1 MVIGWIIGGVGV
13 LYLASGFRV
22 IRPTQ
27 RGLVETFGKYKRFAE
42 PGLSYVFTGI
52 QRLTKVD
59 ITEFMIDAKPQQII
73 TKDKLNAIV
82 DAQVYFKVKPD
93 ETSVKSSQY
102 NVHNYE
108 DQIVQLSRTTLRNI
122 IGTMTL
128 NDANSSRDKIN
139 STLMETLRNETKHW
153 GIEVVRTELKEI
165 EPPQDVQETMNKV
178 VKAENEKIA
187 ALDFATAKE
196 TQADGERRAEIKRAE
211 GRAQAVQIEA
221 KAQADAIRL
230 VNDAADKHFKGNAL
244 KLKQLEVTQKSL
256 ENNAKIIIT
265 KDGINPVLL
274 LGSDTDVK
282 KVLK

>member
-1 MVIGWIIGGVGV
+1 MVILWLAGGIAIVYI
-13 LYLASGFRV
+13 LSGLRV

-27 RGLVETFGKYKRFAE
+27 RGLIETFGKYKRFAE
-42 PGLSYVFTGI
+42 PGLNYVFTGI

-93 ETSVKSSQY
+93 EVSVKSSQY

-139 STLMETLRNETKHW
+139 SVLMETLRNETKHW

-256 ENNAKIIIT
+256 ENNSKIIIT

-274 LGSDTDVK
+274 LSENDSVK
-282 KVLK
+282 KILK